1 MNYNNEYKGGGNMKK
16 YILNLTKEELDIIK
30 HSLSIAQLELNSR
43 GRNSANFGNTRT
55 AIAYYEEEI
64 KVEELLKEL
73 SKLKGED

>member
-1 MNYNNEYKGGGNMKK
+1 MKK

-43 GRNSANFGNTRT
+43 GRNSANFGNAR
-55 AIAYYEEEI
+55 ASIAYYEEEI

-73 SKLKGED
+73 SKLKGEDQFGK

>member
-1 MNYNNEYKGGGNMKK
+1 MKK

-43 GRNSANFGNTRT
+43 GRNAAKFGNAR
-55 AIAYYEEEI
+55 ASIAYYEEEI

-73 SKLKGED
+73 SKLKGEE

>member
-1 MNYNNEYKGGGNMKK
+1 MKK

-43 GRNSANFGNTRT
+43 GRNSANFGNAR
-55 AIAYYEEEI
+55 ASIAYYEEEI

-73 SKLKGED
+73 SKLKGDD

>member
-1 MNYNNEYKGGGNMKK
+1 MKK

-43 GRNSANFGNTRT
+43 GRNSANFGNAR
-55 AIAYYEEEI
+55 ASIAYYEEEL

>member
-1 MNYNNEYKGGGNMKK
+1 MKK

-43 GRNSANFGNTRT
+43 TRNSASFGNAR
-55 AIAYYEEEI
+55 ASIAYYEEEI

>member
-1 MNYNNEYKGGGNMKK
+1 MKK

-43 GRNSANFGNTRT
+43 ARNSANFGNTRT

-64 KVEELLKEL
+64 KVEKLLED
-73 SKLKGED
+73 LKNIEDVEED

>member
-1 MNYNNEYKGGGNMKK
+1 MKK

-43 GRNSANFGNTRT
+43 GRNSANFGNTR
-55 AIAYYEEEI
+55 ASIAYYEEEI